1 MPPMRRVVFTFIAS
15 FALIFN
21 LPTALAANPKPG
33 GTCSKFGQVVTY
45 KNVKYNCIIKY
56 KKLVWDSGTKVATKA
71 KVTPTPKVTKKAVPK
86 PTPTVS
92 KSATSTPSST
102 PTPAPTP
109 SVTPSPT
116 PSQSATPTPTPSP
129 TKSASPTPTP
139 SAVASPTP
147 KPSATSTP
155 APTPSPTPTPAP
167 TPTPTATTSST
178 QSSSV
183 DSNTQNAKTTDTSKN
198 SQLVPQIK
206 LIALDNSMCQLEISN
221 FDSSYTWNVEVVDG
235 SAQFSDKDIWIFPAS
250 DNVIKVVATIT
261 SSKTGV
267 KNGITPYECVFKK

>member
-1 MPPMRRVVFTFIAS
+1 MPPMRRVVLTFIAS

-71 KVTPTPKVTKKAVPK
+71 KVTPTPKVTKKVVPK
-86 PTPTVS
+86 PTPAVS
-92 KSATSTPSST
+92 KSAT
-102 PTPAPTP
+102 PT
-109 SVTPSPT
+109 
-116 PSQSATPTPTPSP
+116 ATPTPTPSVTP
-129 TKSASPTPTP
+129 TPIQSATPTPTPTP
-139 SAVASPTP
+139 SAVASPTL
-147 KPSATSTP
+147 KSSATPTP
-155 APTPSPTPTPAP
+155 TPTPSPTPTPAP

-206 LIALDNSMCQLEISN
+206 LITLDNSMCQLEISN